1 MKNVCIALAISA
13 ILVACNQPDDNA
25 VVKKEEQGSS
35 ASVEE
40 KTDTKVDLGKPDE
53 MGAPVVDD
61 DVEDKTV
68 RDDGGEEPVGESDE
82 SEPAAVSTEDR
93 YVGVYDGQMEFPQE
107 MLDMIRSI
115 AERAGDDPD
124 NAIAEMMS
132 PKMTMELKKDGVCTL
147 VDSTG
152 GVSDSIDGTWSLS
165 EDGTEITIVI
175 EDAASANAM
184 QGDEDMVFVISDDG
198 KVLTFKQEEMGVE
211 FKMTFTRR

>member
-1 MKNVCIALAISA
+1 MRNICIALAASA

-53 MGAPVVDD
+53 MVAPVVDD
-61 DVEDKTV
+61 DIEDETV
-68 RDDGGEEPVGESDE
+68 GDDGGEEPVGESDE
-82 SEPAAVSTEDR
+82 SEPVAVSTEDR

-115 AERAGDDPD
+115 AEGAGDDPD
-124 NAIAEMMS
+124 DAIAEMLS
-132 PKMTMELKKDGVCTL
+132 PKITMELKKDGVCTL
-147 VDSTG
+147 VDLTG
-152 GVSDSIDGTWSLS
+152 GASDSIDGTWSLS

-198 KVLTFKQEEMGVE
+198 KVLTFKQEEMGVK
-211 FKMTFTRR
+211 FKMTFTRQ